1 MSATAEPASQRR
13 AGIRDA
19 LRQSGE
25 SVKEWIAERAGN
37 YDLFDESNVAQQ
49 RYNPWFLLGPMQY
62 LFWLVILVTG
72 FYLVIFYVPTPYRAY
87 DTVNDIQTL
96 VPLGWLVRGMHKYGA
111 DAFLIA
117 STMRVYRMYFT
128 AELRRPKEFVYMT
141 SVGLLVFGMFSG
153 LTGYLLIWNQRAFW
167 ATKVFATFPTYLAD
181 PFTSTFLHIPDFQ
194 IGRTMSEVMLG
205 GASLGPATLTRF
217 YAGHY
222 ALSLILMIFV
232 ECHFQRMNARRLN
245 MGRFSVG
252 LFLVMLALMSAI
264 LPATMGSRSDPFQTP
279 ERMFSDWYFLGL
291 YHMYRL
297 QDPFW
302 ATIITVV
309 IPVGA
314 IAVAFFDRGG
324 SRRVLD
330 RPMTFTFGMLAMFYW
345 LLFSHL
351 LITNHAD
358 IHKDPTWIMTLAG
371 IICVVGMVWQ
381 LVHSARKGQIRPFPD
396 MLDGVAITW
405 LMTAFIQFL
414 HFGYGAGILK
424 VYNPKGWPSPT
435 FFSAPAGP
443 IDWWSDKVNT
453 QMLIIIGGTA
463 LILFVFGTLR
473 DLPER
478 WAARKIEPKDDPV
491 APVTVGVD
499 RRYALF
505 YLAFFFV
512 LMYVGAFGLIS

>member
-1 MSATAEPASQRR
+1 MSA
-13 AGIRDA
+13 
-19 LRQSGE
+19 
-25 SVKEWIAERAGN
+25 VMEWLQERAAN
-37 YDLFDESNVAQQ
+37 YDLFDETNVDQQ
-49 RYNPWFLLGPMQY
+49 RFSPWFLLGPMQY
-62 LFWLVILVTG
+62 LFWVVLLVTG

-87 DTVNDIQTL
+87 DTVQDIQNI
-96 VPLGWLVRGMHKYGA
+96 VPLGWLIRGMHKYGA

-128 AELRRPKEFVYMT
+128 AELRRPRELCYFT
-141 SVGLLVFGMFSG
+141 AIGLLVFGMFSG

-181 PFTSTFLHIPDFQ
+181 PYFATYLHIPNFQ
-194 IGRTMSEVMLG
+194 FGRTMAEIMLG

-222 ALSLILMIFV
+222 TLSLLLMIV
-232 ECHFQRMNARRLN
+232 AEVHFQRMNARRIN
-245 MGRFSVG
+245 MGIFSILICLG
-252 LFLVMLALMSAI
+252 MLAFASAV
-264 LPATMGSRSDPFQTP
+264 LPATMGARADPFQTP
-279 ERMFSDWYFLGL
+279 EKMFSDWYFLGL

-314 IAVAFFDRGG
+314 MAVAFFDRGG

-330 RPMTFTFGMLAMFYW
+330 RPMSFMFGILAMVYW

-358 IHKDPTWIMTLAG
+358 IHKDPYWIMTLAG
-371 IICVVGMVWQ
+371 IMCIAGMIWQ
-381 LVHSARKGQIRPFPD
+381 MRHSARKGVIRPFPD
-396 MLDGVAITW
+396 MIDGVALSW
-405 LMTAFIQFL
+405 LGAAYIQFL

-424 VYNPKGWPSPT
+424 TY
-435 FFSAPAGP
+435 GP
-443 IDWWSDKVNT
+443 ILGFEPVFFTVPHAPIQWMNDTVNT
-453 QMLIIIGGTA
+453 PMLLILGGVALVMFVGGT
-463 LILFVFGTLR
+463 LYG
-473 DLPER
+473 LPVR
-478 WAARKIEPKDDPV
+478 WANRKVVQKEDAVPPSSI
-491 APVTVGVD
+491 GID

-505 YLAFFFV
+505 YVAFFFI

>member
-1 MSATAEPASQRR
+1 MAAL
-13 AGIRDA
+13 AGRV
-19 LRQSGE
+19 SGGL
-25 SVKEWIAERAGN
+25 SSLWEWVLERTSN
-37 YDLFDESNVAQQ
+37 YDLFDETSASQQ
-49 RYNPWFLLGPMQY
+49 KYNPWYLLGAMQY
-62 LFWLVILVTG
+62 FFWLIILVTG

-87 DTVNDIQTL
+87 DTVQDIQNI
-96 VPLGWLVRGMHKYGA
+96 VPLGWLIRGLHKYGA

-128 AELRRPKEFVYMT
+128 AELRRPKELVYCT
-141 SVGLLVFGMFSG
+141 SILLLVFGMFSG

-181 PFTSTFLHIPDFQ
+181 PYTGTFLHMPNFQ
-194 IGRTMSEVMLG
+194 LGRTIAEVMLG

-222 ALSLILMIFV
+222 GLSLILMILA
-232 ECHFQRMNARRLN
+232 EIHFQRMNTRRLN
-245 MGRFSVG
+245 MSRFTQL
-252 LFLVMLALMSAI
+252 LFLAMLAAISAI
-264 LPATMGSRSDPFQTP
+264 LPCTMGARADPYQTP

-314 IAVAFFDRGG
+314 MAVILFDRGG

-330 RPMTFTFGMLAMFYW
+330 RPMSFVFGLLAMFYW

-358 IHKDPTWIMTLAG
+358 IHKDPYWIMSLAG
-371 IICVVGMVWQ
+371 IVCLIGMVWQ
-381 LVHSARKGQIRPFPD
+381 LRHSKRKGEIRPIPD
-396 MLDGVAITW
+396 AVDGVALAW
-405 LMTAFIQFL
+405 LGAAYIQFL
-414 HFGYGAGILK
+414 HFGYGTGILK
-424 VYNPKGWPSPT
+424 VYGPIFPHLPPWGGFSPT
-435 FFSAPAGP
+435 FFAVPNAH
-443 IDWWSDKVNT
+443 IDWMSDTVNFP
-453 QMLIIIGGTA
+453 MMAIIGGVA
-463 LILFVFGTLR
+463 LIMLLVGVLKDFPV
-473 DLPER
+473 R
-478 WAARKIEPKDDPV
+478 WANRHVEREEEPVP
-491 APVTVGVD
+491 PVTVGVD

-505 YLAFFFV
+505 YVAFFFM
-512 LMYVGAFGLIS
+512 LMYVAAFGIIS

>member
-1 MSATAEPASQRR
+1 MA
-13 AGIRDA
+13 A
-19 LRQSGE
+19 LI
-25 SVKEWIAERAGN
+25 EWLQERAAH
-37 YDLFDESNVAQQ
+37 YDLFDETEVAQQ
-49 RYNPWFLLGPMQY
+49 KYTPWFLLGPMQY
-62 LFWLVILVTG
+62 LFWIVLLVTG

-87 DTVNDIQTL
+87 DTVQDIQTI
-96 VPLGWLVRGMHKYGA
+96 VPLGWLMRGMHKYAA

-128 AELRRPKEFVYMT
+128 AELRRPKELVYIT
-141 SVGLLVFGMFSG
+141 SILLLVFGMFSG

-181 PFTSTFLHIPDFQ
+181 PFFGTYFHIPNFQ
-194 IGRTMSEVMLG
+194 LGRTISEIMLG

-222 ALSLILMIFV
+222 AMSLILMILV
-232 ECHFQRMNARRLN
+232 EVHFQRMNTRRLN
-245 MGRFSVG
+245 MGRFSVFI
-252 LFLVMLALMSAI
+252 FLAMLVFLSAV
-264 LPATMGSRSDPFQTP
+264 LPATMGGRADPSQTP

-297 QDPFW
+297 QDGFW

-314 IAVAFFDRGG
+314 MAVAFFDRGG

-330 RPMTFTFGMLAMFYW
+330 RPMTFTFGILAMFFW

-358 IHKDPTWIMTLAG
+358 IHKDPYWIMSLAG
-371 IICVVGMVWQ
+371 IICLIGMGWQ
-381 LVHSARKGQIRPFPD
+381 LAHSKRKRQIRPLPD
-396 MLDGVAITW
+396 MVDGVMLAW
-405 LMTAFIQFL
+405 LGAAFIQFL

-424 VYNPKGWPSPT
+424 EYKGALGPFSPVL
-435 FFSAPAGP
+435 FCVPHGP
-443 IDWWSDKVNT
+443 IDWWNDKVNT
-453 QMLIIIGGTA
+453 QMLIVIGVTA
-463 LILFVFGTLR
+463 LLMLVFGTLK
-473 DLPER
+473 DLPAR
-478 WAARKIEPKDDPV
+478 WAARKTQPKEEAVPPS
-491 APVTVGVD
+491 ALGID
-499 RRYALF
+499 RRYVLF

-512 LMYVGAFGLIS
+512 LLYVGSFGIIS